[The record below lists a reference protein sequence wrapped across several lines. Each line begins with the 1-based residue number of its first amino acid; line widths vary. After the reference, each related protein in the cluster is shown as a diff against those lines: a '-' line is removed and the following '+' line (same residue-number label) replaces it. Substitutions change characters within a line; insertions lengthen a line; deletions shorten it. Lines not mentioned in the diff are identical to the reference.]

1 MIRKLIIVTL
11 ILCSVSAYAEVKL
24 SPILATALHKAQE
37 KIKNKDFKGAVD
49 TLTEF
54 RKKHTDDA
62 GLYYL
67 LLGNALY
74 SMGDADAAF
83 KTFTS
88 GHAKYQDDKDL
99 CRNAAVTAYELGKFS
114 DAGELFYTLYRLTNT
129 PEELYRSAAS
139 WYMKGSM
146 DVSEKRM
153 DELFSREKKRKPEWL
168 KLAVAVKIENGKPR
182 PALAL
187 TVSYLRENPY
197 DGDMW
202 ELRSQLHLSLEQ
214 YTMAASALETAHI
227 IKAPD
232 EKDLKNLADLYGYI
246 GASVRAAKTLAKVSS
261 TDEELLKLSEYYIY
275 AGEYK
280 KGVETMDMLI
290 NKSPDR
296 ALHTLKGKYLYMAGE
311 YEQALTALEKA
322 DENDGEAQMLRAVCG
337 WQMND
342 LETVKDA
349 YQKASKIRTYSK
361 TANSGLL
368 IVEEIIKNR

>member
-74 SMGDADAAF
+74 GMGDAEPAF
-83 KTFTS
+83 KTFTG
-88 GHAKYQDDKDL
+88 GHAKYPEDKDL

-114 DAGELFYTLYRLTNT
+114 DAGELFYKLYGLTNT

-139 WYMKGSM
+139 WYMNGSM
-146 DVSEKRM
+146 DASEKRM
-153 DELFSREKKRKPEWL
+153 DELLGREKKRKPEWV
-168 KLAVAVKIENGKPR
+168 KLAVAVKVENGKPG

-187 TVSYLRENPY
+187 TVSYLRDNPY

-202 ELRSQLHLSLEQ
+202 ELRSQLHISLEQ
-214 YTMAASALETAHI
+214 YTLAASALETAHSL
-227 IKAPD
+227 KAPD

-275 AGEYK
+275 AGEYE
-280 KGVETMDMLI
+280 KGVETIDMLI
-290 NKSPDR
+290 NKSSDR
-296 ALHTLKGKYLYMAGE
+296 ALHTVKGKYLYMAGE
-311 YEQALTALEKA
+311 YEQALSTLKNA

-337 WQMND
+337 WQVND

-349 YQKASKIRTYSK
+349 YLKASKIRSYSK
-361 TANSGLL
+361 TANSGLV
-368 IVEEIIKNR
+368 IVEEMIKNR